1 MQKIFIF
8 FILSISLFF
17 NSCSTDVD
25 INADWKDVTI
35 VYSILNL
42 NDTIQYV
49 KINKA
54 FLGSA
59 NAYDMAKNSDS
70 LFYKSINKVSLQQ
83 GRTNSNGD
91 WEGYGQEIIL
101 QKTTDIPKDSGIFA
115 NDRNDIFYTTEKLQK
130 NDTYNEY
137 RLVIDVPNK
146 DLITATTKVFDNL
159 TVKEPTTWGSRKV
172 NFASSVPYTVKWN
185 STKDARLYEVTVR
198 YWYYEIIGTD
208 TTLKHLDWAQP
219 RMVSTKLEQE
229 VEMTLDIDGPGFFK
243 YVQSQ
248 LKPLASGKR
257 LSRRKKAIDFIFLIG
272 GDDLNTYIQV
282 SSPSNTIVQEK
293 PSYTN
298 INGENNLGIFSCKF
312 DETIPEQEID
322 QRMIDSLALGIYTK
336 NLNFLSYNQ
345 AINFYSN
352 TDE

>member
-8 FILSISLFF
+8 LISATIFL

-25 INADWKDVTI
+25 INADWQDITV

-54 FLGSA
+54 FLGNA
-59 NAYDMAKNSDS
+59 NAYDMAKISDS
-70 LFYKSINKVSLQQ
+70 LFYNSINKVSLQQ

-91 WEGYGQEIIL
+91 WEDYGQEIIL
-101 QKTTDIPKDSGIFA
+101 QKTTDIPKDTGIFA
-115 NDRNDIFYTTEKLQK
+115 NNRNDIFFTTETLQK
-130 NDTYNEY
+130 NDKYNEY
-137 RLVIDVPNK
+137 RLCIDIPGK
-146 DLITATTKVFDNL
+146 DLITATTKVFNTL
-159 TVKEPTTWGSRKV
+159 TVKEPTSWGSRKV
-172 NFASSVPYTVKWN
+172 NFASTVPYTVKWN
-185 STKDARLYEVTVR
+185 STPDARLYELTVR

-208 TTLKHLDWAQP
+208 TTLKYLDWAQP
-219 RMVSTKLEQE
+219 RTTSSKLDQE
-229 VEMTLDIDGPGFFK
+229 IEMTLDIDGAGFFK
-243 YVQSQ
+243 YIQSQ
-248 LKPLASGKR
+248 LKPLANGKR

-298 INGENNLGIFSCKF
+298 INGKNNLGIFSCRFNK
-312 DETIPEQEID
+312 TIPEQEAD
-322 QRMIDSLALGIYTK
+322 QRMIDSLAMGTYTK
-336 NLNFLSYNQ
+336 DLNFLSYTQ

>member
-1 MQKIFIF
+1 MQKILFF
-8 FILSISLFF
+8 FISAIVFL
-17 NSCSTDVD
+17 NSCSTDVN
-25 INADWKDVTI
+25 INANWKDVTV

-54 FLGSA
+54 FLGDA

-70 LFYKSINKVSLQQ
+70 LFYASINKVTLQQ

-91 WEGYGQEIIL
+91 WEAYGQEIIL
-101 QKTTDIPKDSGIFA
+101 NKTTDIPKDTGIFA
-115 NDRNDIFYTTEKLQK
+115 NNRNDIFFTTNKLTYDDK
-130 NDTYNEY
+130 YNEY
-137 RLVIDVPNK
+137 RLTIDIPGK
-146 DLITATTKVFDNL
+146 DLITATTKVFNQL
-159 TVKEPTTWGSRKV
+159 TVKEPTSWGNRKV

-185 STKDARLYEVTVR
+185 STKDARLYELTIR
-198 YWYYEIIGTD
+198 FWYYEIIGTD

-219 RMVSTKLEQE
+219 RTTSSKLESE
-229 VEMTLDIDGPGFFK
+229 VEMTLDIDGAGFFK

-248 LKPLASGKR
+248 LKPLESGKR
-257 LSRRKKAIDFIFLIG
+257 LSRRKKAIDFMFLIG
-272 GDDLNTYIQV
+272 GDNLNTYIQV

-298 INGENNLGIFSCKF
+298 INGENNLGIFSCRF
-312 DETIPEQEID
+312 DKTIPEQEAD
-322 QRMIDSLALGIYTK
+322 RRMIDSLALGMYTK
-336 NLNFLSYNQ
+336 DLNFLTYSQ